1 MYIQQYFLE
10 KKFQIY
16 LDCSLTGCFMI
27 ISEVIIVLINEIAKR
42 CNITKKAVRYYVEQ
56 KFIVPTILENGYMNF
71 SEQDV
76 KILKE
81 IVLYRKLGLSISE
94 IKKVYDN
101 QKELKGILYQRT
113 LDAEKEKLKQN
124 LLKRIEAGEFIENLE
139 YEINHIS
146 SNTII
151 ISKLMEL
158 FPSYYGKFISLNFAR
173 YFTGQ
178 IETEEQR
185 QAFQEIIVFFDN
197 APDIEIPTDLREYLD
212 NYLEEY
218 SSEEG
223 IEKINGILQE
233 KENAIKNIDI
243 FVEKNKDILEE
254 YYQFKQTETY
264 KNSPAYR
271 LMEYMKEFCSIS
283 GYYDIFIPA
292 MRKLSPSYNAYYEQ
306 MLNANEQFVQLY
318 PKYLG

>member
-1 MYIQQYFLE
+1 
-10 KKFQIY
+10 
-16 LDCSLTGCFMI
+16 MI
-27 ISEVIIVLINEIAKR
+27 IPEVITVLINEIAKR

-56 KFIVPTILENGYMNF
+56 KFIVPTILENGYMDF

-81 IVLYRKLGLSISE
+81 IVLYRKLGLSIYE

-101 QKELKGILYQRT
+101 QKELKGILYQRA
-113 LDAEKEKLKQN
+113 LEAEKEKLKQN
-124 LLKRIEAGEFIENLE
+124 LLKRIEAGELIENLE

-173 YFTGQ
+173 YLTGQ

-197 APDIEIPTDLREYLD
+197 APDIEIPTDLKEYLD

-218 SSEEG
+218 SSKEG
-223 IEKINGILQE
+223 IEKMEGILQE

-271 LMEYMKEFCSIS
+271 LMEYMKEFCSTS

-306 MLNANEQFVQLY
+306 MLNANEQFIQLY